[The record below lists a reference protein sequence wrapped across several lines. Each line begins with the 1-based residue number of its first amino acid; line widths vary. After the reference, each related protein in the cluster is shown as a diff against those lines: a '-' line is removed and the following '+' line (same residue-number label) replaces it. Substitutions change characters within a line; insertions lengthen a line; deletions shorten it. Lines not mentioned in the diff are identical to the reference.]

1 MRRTENPENVVRVHE
16 CPRHNAGIAQS
27 VERRSPKPKVVG
39 SRACG
44 GKPLRPDGFGF
55 GRGSLSVIRLVDV
68 GADEVFVVDEG
79 VVVAVATASI
89 LLAEPGDDVT
99 LSGIFC
105 VLCHY
110 FNP

>member
-1 MRRTENPENVVRVHE
+1 M
-16 CPRHNAGIAQS
+16 
-27 VERRSPKPKVVG
+27 
-39 SRACG
+39 
-44 GKPLRPDGFGF
+44 
-55 GRGSLSVIRLVDV
+55 IRLVDV